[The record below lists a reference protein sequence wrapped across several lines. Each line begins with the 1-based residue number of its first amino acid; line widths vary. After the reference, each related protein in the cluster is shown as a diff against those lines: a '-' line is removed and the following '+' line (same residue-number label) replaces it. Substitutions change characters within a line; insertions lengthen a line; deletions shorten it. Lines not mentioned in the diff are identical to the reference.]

1 MAFVFRAERKLNQN
15 TNEIFDNDPIEQS
28 KTNNSI
34 EYMQKKNDHPFGS
47 STSKEEGSCLIN
59 PNDNPGPGTY
69 DRD

>member
-34 EYMQKKNDHPFGS
+34 EYMQKKNDLS
-47 STSKEEGSCLIN
+47 AQAQAKKKEAA
-59 PNDNPGPGTY
+59 
-69 DRD
+69 